1 MQKRGDEGSQGGDK
15 GRERERVK
23 KDKRGKTREENI
35 RRESFEGKDIG
46 TRQIAIQVTKQKAC

>member
-1 MQKRGDEGSQGGDK
+1 MREVREGIK
-15 GRERERVK
+15 GERERVK

-35 RRESFEGKDIG
+35 RRESFGGKDIG